1 MTEEPFKE
9 TQIKE
14 TQIKETQIKETQIK
28 ETRIH
33 WQTRKRLYAPVFGLL
48 AVTVG
53 ILAGGVPLPM
63 TELGLLFAG
72 LYLVAEQQG
81 WLLRSSAGYAGRN
94 FAVTA
99 VFSGLVTT
107 FVFLTGGAHSP
118 LPCALYLPVLL
129 ASLCYGVG
137 LGLVTSLA
145 MAGVAACLGTG
156 GHLPTALPTLR
167 AVAVGISFPVVA
179 VFGGA
184 IRAQM
189 ESRLSALSSETLAL
203 STEKLALSE
212 EKQAL
217 SSEKQDLHD
226 LLDMSQMMDS
236 AYDLDMTLNLIL
248 LNVQEHTQCDVCAV
262 YLKASDGHTLEL
274 RAASSAP
281 QTTSVLLPALAIDDA
296 RAGAWWVAEPVQ
308 DDGVNLRAFYAEN
321 AEMSPR
327 ASWLFQIDAAA
338 LSFACLPLANVEG
351 LLGMLYVGYYRPEA
365 LAADGVHRLE
375 QLATR
380 AIFPLQRLLF
390 QQDFRSLAYSDAMTG
405 LDNFRQFEETLAD
418 ELMRAER
425 YQRSLSVILLDID
438 HFKSFNDTRGHQAG
452 DALLG
457 QMGVVLRNALRSVD
471 HPARY
476 GGEEFVIICP
486 ETEGRE
492 ARLIAER
499 IRRSV
504 ADTPFALPN
513 QNNDDS
519 HGENDGSHGETAR
532 VTVSLGFAT
541 FPNDSG
547 TARDL
552 VKKADIALY
561 SAKGVGRNAVYA
573 YEDVMHVRAA

>member
-1 MTEEPFKE
+1 MIEEQRKETLSKE
-9 TQIKE
+9 TQIN
-14 TQIKETQIKETQIK
+14 
-28 ETRIH
+28 
-33 WQTRKRLYAPVFGLL
+33 WQTRKRLYAPAFGLL
-48 AVTVG
+48 ATTVG
-53 ILAGGVPLPM
+53 VLAGGPPLPM
-63 TELGLLFAG
+63 TELGLLFAAS
-72 LYLVAEQQG
+72 YLIAEQQG

-99 VFSGLVTT
+99 VFSGLVTA

-118 LPCALYLPVLL
+118 MPCALYLPVLL

-137 LGLVTSLA
+137 LGLMTSLV
-145 MAGVAACLGTG
+145 MVGIAALLGSG
-156 GHLPTALPTLR
+156 GHLPAAFPPLR
-167 AVAVGISFPVVA
+167 VFAIGLSFPVVA
-179 VFGGA
+179 LFGGA

-189 ESRLSALSSETLAL
+189 ESQLFAL

-217 SSEKQDLHD
+217 STEKNDLST

-262 YLKASDGHTLEL
+262 YLKAADGHTLEL

-281 QTTSVLLPALAIDDA
+281 QTTSVLLPALPIDDA
-296 RAGAWWVAEPVQ
+296 RADAWWVAAPVQ
-308 DDGVNLRAFYAEN
+308 DDGINLRAFYADN
-321 AEMSPR
+321 AQLSPR
-327 ASWLFQIDAAA
+327 ASWLFQIDAA
-338 LSFACLPLANVEG
+338 LRSFACLPLANVEG
-351 LLGMLYVGYYRPEA
+351 LLGMLYVGYHRPEA

-452 DALLG
+452 DSLLG
-457 QMGVVLRNALRSVD
+457 QMGVVLRNALRNVD

-486 ETEGRE
+486 ETEARE

-513 QNNDDS
+513 QNAANQNAANQN
-519 HGENDGSHGETAR
+519 GGETAR
-532 VTVSLGFAT
+532 VTVSLGCAT

-561 SAKGVGRNAVYA
+561 AAKGSGRNAVYA

>member
-1 MTEEPFKE
+1 MTEEQPQKE
-9 TQIKE
+9 QPQITQI
-14 TQIKETQIKETQIK
+14 
-28 ETRIH
+28 H
-33 WQTRKRLYAPVFGLL
+33 WKTRKRLYAPVFGLL
-48 AVTVG
+48 AATAG
-53 ILAGGVPLPM
+53 ILAGGAPLPM
-63 TELGLLFAG
+63 TALGLLFGG
-72 LYLVAEQQG
+72 LYLLAEQQG
-81 WLLRSSAGYAGRN
+81 WLLRSGAGYAWRDYGVTTA
-94 FAVTA
+94 FA
-99 VFSGLVTT
+99 GLVAA
-107 FVFLTGGAHSP
+107 FVFLTGGAASP
-118 LPCALYLPVLL
+118 MPCALYLPVLL

-137 LGLVTSLA
+137 LGLMTALA
-145 MAGVAACLGTG
+145 MLSVAAFLGTG
-156 GHLPTALPTLR
+156 GHLPAAFPSHR
-167 AVAVGISFPVVA
+167 AIAIGLSFPVVA

-189 ESRLSALSSETLAL
+189 ESRLSALSSEKQALSHEKQAL
-203 STEKLALSE
+203 ST

-217 SSEKQDLHD
+217 SSEKNELSA

-248 LNVQEHTQCDVCAV
+248 LNVQEHTECDVCAV
-262 YLKASDGHTLEL
+262 YLKAADGRTLEL

-281 QTTSVLLPALAIDDA
+281 QTTAVLRPALAVDDA

-308 DDGVNLRAFYAEN
+308 EDGINLRAFYADN
-321 AEMSPR
+321 AELSPR
-327 ASWLFQIDAAA
+327 ASWLFQIDAASR
-338 LSFACLPLANVEG
+338 SFACLPLANVEG
-351 LLGMLYVGYYRPEA
+351 LLGMLYVGYHRPEA

-425 YQRSLSVILLDID
+425 YGRPLSVILLDID

-486 ETEGRE
+486 ETDTRE
-492 ARLIAER
+492 ACLIAER

-504 ADTPFALPN
+504 AETPFALPN
-513 QNNDDS
+513 QNNEG
-519 HGENDGSHGETAR
+519 GEAAR
-532 VTVSLGFAT
+532 VTVSLGCAT
-541 FPNDSG
+541 FPADAG

-561 SAKGVGRNAVYA
+561 AAKESGRNAVRA

>member
-1 MTEEPFKE
+1 MIEEQRKETLSKE
-9 TQIKE
+9 TQIN
-14 TQIKETQIKETQIK
+14 
-28 ETRIH
+28 
-33 WQTRKRLYAPVFGLL
+33 WQTRKRLYAPAFGLL
-48 AVTVG
+48 ATTVG
-53 ILAGGVPLPM
+53 VLAGGPPLPM
-63 TELGLLFAG
+63 TELGLLFAAS
-72 LYLVAEQQG
+72 YLIAEQQG

-99 VFSGLVTT
+99 VFSGLVTA

-118 LPCALYLPVLL
+118 LPCAFYLPVLL

-137 LGLVTSLA
+137 LGLVTSLV
-145 MAGVAACLGTG
+145 MAGVAALLGTG
-156 GHLPTALPTLR
+156 GHLPAALLPLR
-167 AVAVGISFPVVA
+167 VFAVGLSFPVVA

-189 ESRLSALSSETLAL
+189 ESRLLALSSETLAL

-248 LNVQEHTQCDVCAV
+248 LNVQEHTQCDICAV
-262 YLKASDGHTLEL
+262 YLKAADGRTLEL

-281 QTTSVLLPALAIDDA
+281 QTTSVLLPALPIEDA
-296 RAGAWWVAEPVQ
+296 RADAWWVAEPVQ
-308 DDGVNLRAFYAEN
+308 DDGINLRAFYAEN
-321 AEMSPR
+321 AQTSPR

-338 LSFACLPLANVEG
+338 LSLACLPLANVEG
-351 LLGMLYVGYYRPEA
+351 LLGMLYVGYHRPEA
-365 LAADGVHRLE
+365 LAAEGVHRLE

-438 HFKSFNDTRGHQAG
+438 YFKSFNDTRGHQAG

-457 QMGVVLRNALRSVD
+457 QMGVVLRNALRNVD

-486 ETEGRE
+486 ETEARE

-513 QNNDDS
+513 QNGDNAG
-519 HGENDGSHGETAR
+519 GESAR
-532 VTVSLGFAT
+532 VTISLGCAT

-561 SAKGVGRNAVYA
+561 AAKGAGRNAVYA

>member
-1 MTEEPFKE
+1 LIEEQRKETLSKE
-9 TQIKE
+9 TQIN
-14 TQIKETQIKETQIK
+14 
-28 ETRIH
+28 
-33 WQTRKRLYAPVFGLL
+33 WQTRKRLYAPAFGLL
-48 AVTVG
+48 ATTVG
-53 ILAGGVPLPM
+53 VLAGGPPLPM
-63 TELGLLFAG
+63 TELGLLFAAS
-72 LYLVAEQQG
+72 YLIAEQQG

-99 VFSGLVTT
+99 IFSGLVTA

-137 LGLVTSLA
+137 LGLVTSLV
-145 MAGVAACLGTG
+145 MAGVAALLGTG
-156 GHLPTALPTLR
+156 GHLPAALLPLR
-167 AVAVGISFPVVA
+167 VFAVGLSFPAVA

-189 ESRLSALSSETLAL
+189 ESRLLALNQEKQALSNETLAL
-203 STEKLALSE
+203 ST

-226 LLDMSQMMDS
+226 LLDMSQMMN
-236 AYDLDMTLNLIL
+236 AAHDLDMTLNLIL

-281 QTTSVLLPALAIDDA
+281 QTTSVLLPALAVDDA
-296 RAGAWWVAEPVQ
+296 RADAWWVAAPVQ
-308 DDGVNLRAFYAEN
+308 DDGINLRALYADN
-321 AEMSPR
+321 AQLSPR
-327 ASWLFQIDAAA
+327 ASWLFQIDAASR
-338 LSFACLPLANVEG
+338 SFACLPLANVEG
-351 LLGMLYVGYYRPEA
+351 LLGMLYVGYHRPEA

-457 QMGVVLRNALRSVD
+457 QMGVVLRNALRNVD

-486 ETEGRE
+486 ETESRE

-513 QNNDDS
+513 QNGDNP
-519 HGENDGSHGETAR
+519 GGETAR
-532 VTVSLGFAT
+532 VTVSLGCAT

-561 SAKGVGRNAVYA
+561 AAKGSGRNAVYA

>member
-1 MTEEPFKE
+1 M
-9 TQIKE
+9 
-14 TQIKETQIKETQIK
+14 
-28 ETRIH
+28 
-33 WQTRKRLYAPVFGLL
+33 YAPAFGLL
-48 AVTVG
+48 AATVG
-53 ILAGGVPLPM
+53 ILAGGAPLPM
-63 TELGLLFAG
+63 TGLGLLFAG
-72 LYLVAEQQG
+72 LYLLAEQQG
-81 WLLRSSAGYAGRN
+81 WLLRSSAGYAWRN
-94 FAVTA
+94 YGVTA
-99 VFSGLVTT
+99 VFSGLVTA
-107 FVFLTGGAHSP
+107 FVLLTGGAHSP

-137 LGLVTSLA
+137 LGLMTSLA
-145 MAGVAACLGTG
+145 MISVAAFLGTG
-156 GHLPTALPTLR
+156 GHLPAAFPPLR
-167 AVAVGISFPVVA
+167 VIAIGLSFPVVA

-184 IRAQM
+184 LRAQM
-189 ESRLSALSSETLAL
+189 ESRLFALSN
-203 STEKLALSE
+203 
-212 EKQAL
+212 EKQVL
-217 SSEKQDLHD
+217 NSEKKDLAD

-236 AYDLDMTLNLIL
+236 AFDLDMTLNLIL

-262 YLKASDGHTLEL
+262 YLKTADGRTLEL

-281 QTTSVLLPALAIDDA
+281 QTTSVLLLALTIEEA
-296 RAGAWWVAEPVQ
+296 RTEGWWVAEPVQ
-308 DDGVNLRAFYAEN
+308 DGINLRAFYAEN
-321 AEMSPR
+321 AGTAGGGSR
-327 ASWLFQIDAAA
+327 LFQIEAAA
-338 LSFACLPLANVEG
+338 QSFACLPLANVEG
-351 LLGMLYVGYYRPEA
+351 LLGMLYVGYHRPQA
-365 LAADGVHRLE
+365 LAADGAHRLE

-486 ETEGRE
+486 ETESHE

-513 QNNDDS
+513 QNND
-519 HGENDGSHGETAR
+519 GSISGSSGGETAR

-547 TARDL
+547 MARDL

-561 SAKGVGRNAVYA
+561 SAKGAGRNAVYA

>member
-1 MTEEPFKE
+1 LIEEQRKETLSKE
-9 TQIKE
+9 TQIN
-14 TQIKETQIKETQIK
+14 
-28 ETRIH
+28 
-33 WQTRKRLYAPVFGLL
+33 WQTRKRLYAPAFGLL
-48 AVTVG
+48 ATTVG
-53 ILAGGVPLPM
+53 VLAGGPPLPM
-63 TELGLLFAG
+63 TELGLLFAAS
-72 LYLVAEQQG
+72 YLIAEQQG

-99 VFSGLVTT
+99 IFSGLVTA

-137 LGLVTSLA
+137 LGLVTSLV
-145 MAGVAACLGTG
+145 MAGVAALLGTG
-156 GHLPTALPTLR
+156 GHLPAALLPLR
-167 AVAVGISFPVVA
+167 VFAVGLSFPAVA

-189 ESRLSALSSETLAL
+189 ESRLLALNQEKQALSNETLAL
-203 STEKLALSE
+203 ST

-226 LLDMSQMMDS
+226 LLDMSQMMN
-236 AYDLDMTLNLIL
+236 AAHDLDMTLNLIL

-262 YLKASDGHTLEL
+262 YLKASGGHTLEL

-281 QTTSVLLPALAIDDA
+281 QTTSVLLPALAVDDA
-296 RAGAWWVAEPVQ
+296 RADAWWVAAPVQ
-308 DDGVNLRAFYAEN
+308 DDGINLRAFYADN
-321 AEMSPR
+321 AQLSPR
-327 ASWLFQIDAAA
+327 ASWLFQIDAASR
-338 LSFACLPLANVEG
+338 SFACLPLANVEG
-351 LLGMLYVGYYRPEA
+351 LLGMLYVGYHRPEA

-457 QMGVVLRNALRSVD
+457 QMGVVLRNALRNVD

-486 ETEGRE
+486 ETESRE

-513 QNNDDS
+513 QNGDNP
-519 HGENDGSHGETAR
+519 GSETAR
-532 VTVSLGFAT
+532 VTVSLGCAT
-541 FPNDSG
+541 FPHASG

-561 SAKGVGRNAVYA
+561 AAKGSGRNAVYA

>member
-1 MTEEPFKE
+1 MRVLITEQHKETGHKE
-9 TQIKE
+9 TQGQKARTKE
-14 TQIKETQIKETQIK
+14 AQIN
-28 ETRIH
+28 
-33 WQTRKRLYAPVFGLL
+33 WQARQRLYAPVFGLL
-48 AVTVG
+48 AATAG
-53 ILAGGVPLPM
+53 ILAGGAPLPM

-72 LYLVAEQQG
+72 LYLLAEQQG
-81 WLLRSSAGYAGRN
+81 WLLRGPSRYAWRDYGI
-94 FAVTA
+94 TA
-99 VFSGLVTT
+99 VFAGLVTA

-118 LPCALYLPVLL
+118 MPCALYLPVLL
-129 ASLCYGVG
+129 ATLCYGVG
-137 LGLVTSLA
+137 LGLITSLA
-145 MAGVAACLGTG
+145 MVGVAALLGTG
-156 GHLPTALPTLR
+156 GHLPAAFPPMRVFGLGL
-167 AVAVGISFPVVA
+167 SFPVVA

-189 ESRLSALSSETLAL
+189 ESRLLAL
-203 STEKLALSE
+203 STEKQALSNE
-212 EKQAL
+212 TLVLSTEKQAL
-217 SSEKQDLHD
+217 NSEKHELSV

-262 YLKASDGHTLEL
+262 YLKAADGRTLEL

-281 QTTSVLLPALAIDDA
+281 QTTAVLLPALAVDDA
-296 RAGAWWVAEPVQ
+296 RADAWWVAEPVQ
-308 DDGVNLRAFYAEN
+308 EDGVNLRAFYAEH
-321 AEMSPR
+321 AQSAPR
-327 ASWLFQIDAAA
+327 DSWLFQIDAASR
-338 LSFACLPLANVEG
+338 SFACLPLANVEG
-351 LLGMLYVGYYRPEA
+351 LLGMLYVGYHRPEA

-418 ELMRAER
+418 EMMRAER
-425 YQRSLSVILLDID
+425 YQRPLSVILLDID

-486 ETEGRE
+486 ETESRE

-513 QNNDDS
+513 QNA
-519 HGENDGSHGETAR
+519 DGTAGETAR
-532 VTVSLGFAT
+532 VTISLGCAT
-541 FPNDSG
+541 FPHDSG

-561 SAKGVGRNAVYA
+561 AAKEFGRNAVYA
-573 YEDVMHVRAA
+573 YEDVLHVRAA

>member
-1 MTEEPFKE
+1 LSKE
-9 TQIKE
+9 RPNQVTQIN
-14 TQIKETQIKETQIK
+14 
-28 ETRIH
+28 
-33 WQTRKRLYAPVFGLL
+33 WNARKRLYAPAFGLL
-48 AVTVG
+48 AAAVG
-53 ILAGGVPLPM
+53 ILAGGAPLPM
-63 TELGLLFAG
+63 TGLGLLFAG
-72 LYLVAEQQG
+72 LYLLAEQQG
-81 WLLRSSAGYAGRN
+81 WLLRSSAGYAWRN
-94 FAVTA
+94 YGVTTA
-99 VFSGLVTT
+99 FSGLVTA

-118 LPCALYLPVLL
+118 MPCALYLPVLL

-137 LGLVTSLA
+137 LGLMTSLA
-145 MAGVAACLGTG
+145 MISVAAFLGTG
-156 GHLPTALPTLR
+156 GHLPAAFPPLR
-167 AVAVGISFPVVA
+167 VIAIGLSFPVVA

-184 IRAQM
+184 LRAQM
-189 ESRLSALSSETLAL
+189 ESRLSDLN
-203 STEKLALSE
+203 
-212 EKQAL
+212 
-217 SSEKQDLHD
+217 SEKKDLSD

-236 AYDLDMTLNLIL
+236 AFDLDMTLNLIL

-262 YLKASDGHTLEL
+262 YLKAADGQTLEL

-281 QTTSVLLPALAIDDA
+281 QTTAVFLPSLAIDDA
-296 RAGAWWVAEPVQ
+296 RADAWWVAEPVQ
-308 DDGVNLRAFYAEN
+308 DGINLRAFYAG
-321 AEMSPR
+321 AACALPR
-327 ASWLFQIDAAA
+327 DSRLFQIEAAA
-338 LSFACLPLANVEG
+338 ESFTCLPLANVEG
-351 LLGMLYVGYYRPEA
+351 LLGMLYVGYHHPQA

-418 ELMRAER
+418 ELIRAER
-425 YQRSLSVILLDID
+425 YQRPLSVILLDID

-486 ETEGRE
+486 ETESHE

-513 QNNDDS
+513 QN
-519 HGENDGSHGETAR
+519 NDGSHGETAR

-561 SAKGVGRNAVYA
+561 SAKGAGRNAVYA